1 MMLSVQYVGE
11 TLLPGQIGQF
21 CLTFGFVAC
30 LLAVFAFYRHAQ
42 TEDMRWQRLGKI
54 AFALHGISVITMI
67 GTIFYAMINHMYEY
81 AYAFNHISN
90 DLPMRYIFSAF
101 WEGQE
106 GSFLLWMMWHIVL
119 CGIILFGRQS
129 IWKSPVAAIIL
140 AVQAFTHSMI
150 LGIYVPL
157 GEGFRWGINPTLL
170 LRDSMDIPLFNN
182 AQYLEMIKDGN
193 GLNELLQ
200 NYWMTIHPPVTFLG
214 FASTTVPFAFA
225 IAAWWKKD
233 YKGWLRPVTN
243 WGIFS
248 AAILGTGI
256 LMGGAWAYEALTFGG
271 YWAWDPVENMSLVP
285 WMILVAGVHTNLIA
299 NASGYSIKSTYI
311 FYVLTFLMIV
321 YSTFLTRSGILGDTS
336 AHAFTEMGLEWQL
349 VAYIG
354 FFAIASLILY
364 FARSRQVP
372 TKAKE
377 ESLYSKEF
385 WMFIGAI
392 VLFFGSMLIAVS
404 SSLPVYNVIMEYFDP
419 TFIGKVIEEPI
430 PHYNKYQLWVA
441 IFIATLG
448 GFTVFTRFRHTGWT
462 PEFRNTLLINQGIS
476 LLIAGALTYLLTF
489 WISYFELRYA
499 LLTFFLLYGMVSSL
513 WYMIRKAKQKA
524 KVAAAS
530 LSHFGFALMILGTVT
545 SGLNT
550 QVVSSNPFAM
560 RGLLADES
568 LSKVITLIKDV
579 PMFVNN
585 YWITY
590 EQDTVVG
597 RYRYFDV
604 RFDRINE
611 KQEIVETFRVKPNV
625 QYNKEFTKIAASN
638 PDTKHY
644 FHKDIF
650 TNIASLPRSQ
660 QDIEMAKEVEDSLDY
675 FTFKG
680 NVGDTLITKEH
691 YAIIRE
697 LSFDPYIK
705 DMPSDSLSLSIG
717 VELEFG
723 EVNGDTTYTLT
734 PAMGLK
740 DNNIFE
746 YHAVEDEI
754 GVKVKLDESVF
765 RNTFSTEDMLD
776 YESFEVKE
784 GDEFFFEGHTV
795 RVRGLGKDFDESD
808 YTQKEGDIAVGADLV
823 LTGADRTFG
832 IQPIYFIRDNR
843 PLNIKD
849 YDAISGIHARFIS
862 INPTSGN
869 LEFALAKDQ
878 RKGAELVF
886 NIAEDV
892 PRSDI
897 IVLEAKVFPGINL
910 FWGGAVLMILGFIFA
925 MWQRRKRYSTTS
937 ES

>member
-1 MMLSVQYVGE
+1 MLSVQYIGE

-21 CLTFGFVAC
+21 SLTFGFVAC
-30 LLAVFAFYRHAQ
+30 LLAMFAFYRHAQ
-42 TEDMRWQRLGKI
+42 TEDMIWQRLGKV
-54 AFALHGISVITMI
+54 AFVLHGLSVFTLVGTMFYTMI
-67 GTIFYAMINHMYEY
+67 NRMYEY
-81 AYAFNHISN
+81 QYAFDHVSN
-90 DLPMRYIFSAF
+90 DLPMRYAFSAF

-119 CGIILFGRQS
+119 CAIIIFGKES
-129 IWKSPVAAIIL
+129 IWKSPVAAVIL

-150 LGIYVPL
+150 LGIYIPI
-157 GEGFRWGINPTLL
+157 GEGFKWGINPTLL

-182 AQYLEMIKDGN
+182 AQYLSMIKDGN

-225 IAAWWKKD
+225 IAAWWKQD
-233 YKGWLRPVTN
+233 YKGWLRPVTT
-243 WGIFS
+243 WAIFS

-256 LMGGAWAYEALTFGG
+256 LMGGAWAYEALSFGG

-311 FYVLTFLMIV
+311 FYVLSFLMIV

-349 VAYIG
+349 VGYIA
-354 FFAIASLILY
+354 FFALGSLILY
-364 FARSRQVP
+364 LTRLKEVP
-372 TKAKE
+372 TKEKE
-377 ESLYSKEF
+377 ESLYAKEF

-392 VLFFGSMLIAVS
+392 VLFFGSMLIAIS
-404 SSLPVYNVIMEYFDP
+404 SSLPVYNAIMEYFDP

-441 IFIATLG
+441 IFIAVLG
-448 GFTVFTRFRHTGWT
+448 GFSVFTRFRQNGWT
-462 PEFRNTLLINQGIS
+462 SEFKKALLINQGIS
-476 LLIAGALTYLLTF
+476 ILLAGILTYLMTF
-489 WISYFELRYA
+489 WISYYEARYA
-499 LLTFFLLYGMVSSL
+499 ILTFCLLYGMVSSL
-513 WYMIRKAKQKA
+513 WYLIRKAKQKT
-524 KVAAAS
+524 KIAAAS
-530 LSHFGFALMILGTVT
+530 LSHLGFALMILGTVT

-590 EQDTVVG
+590 EKDSIVG

-604 RFDRINE
+604 RFDRLDE
-611 KQEIVETFRVKPNV
+611 QQQIVETFHVRPNV

-660 QDIEMAKEVEDSLDY
+660 QDIELAKEVEDSLDY
-675 FTFKG
+675 LEYRGFI
-680 NVGDTLITKEH
+680 GDTLITKEH
-691 YAIIRE
+691 YAVIKGMNFE
-697 LSFDPYIK
+697 PKIK
-705 DMPSDSLSLSIG
+705 DMPSDSLIISLG
-717 VELEFG
+717 VELEFSKL
-723 EVNGDTTYTLT
+723 DTDSTYTLM

-740 DNNIFE
+740 ENNIFE
-746 YHAVEDEI
+746 YHAVEDAL

-765 RNTFSTEDMLD
+765 RNTFSTEDRLD
-776 YESFEVKE
+776 YTNFKVKE
-784 GDEFFFEGHTV
+784 GDEFFYDGYTVLVEKLGNDFES
-795 RVRGLGKDFDESD
+795 SD
-808 YTQKEGDIAVGADLV
+808 YVQKEGDIPVCATLSFNGQ
-823 LTGADRTFG
+823 GREF
-832 IQPIYFIRDNR
+832 IEKPIYFIRNSR
-843 PLNIKD
+843 PLNIKA
-849 YDAISGIHARFIS
+849 YDAISGIHSRFLS
-862 INPTSGN
+862 INPSDGT
-869 LEFALAKDQ
+869 LEFAIATDN
-878 RKGAELVF
+878 RNNSELIF

-925 MWQRRKRYSTTS
+925 LWQRKKRHSINS

>member
-11 TLLPGQIGQF
+11 TLLPGQIGHF
-21 CLTFGFVAC
+21 CLTFGFVAV
-30 LLAVFAFYRHAQ
+30 LFAVFAFYKH
-42 TEDMRWQRLGKI
+42 TNTDDISWQRFGKV
-54 AFALHGISVITMI
+54 AFVLHGISVFTLV
-67 GTIFYAMINHMYEY
+67 GTIFYTMVNRLYEY
-81 AYAFNHISN
+81 QYAFDHVSN
-90 DLPMRYIFSAF
+90 DLPMRYAFSAF

-119 CGIILFGRQS
+119 ASIIIFGKKS
-129 IWKSPVAAIIL
+129 IWTSPVAAIIL

-150 LGIYVPL
+150 LGIYVPI

-170 LRDSMDIPLFNN
+170 LRDGMDIPLFNN
-182 AQYLEMIKDGN
+182 AQYLSMIKDGN

-225 IAAWWKKD
+225 IAGWWKKD
-233 YKGWLRPVTN
+233 YKGWLRPVTT

-256 LMGGAWAYEALTFGG
+256 LMGGAWAYEALSFGG

-311 FYVLTFLMIV
+311 FYVLSFLMIV

-349 VAYIG
+349 VGYIG
-354 FFAIASLILY
+354 FFAIGSVILY
-364 FARSRQVP
+364 FARAKNVP
-372 TKAKE
+372 TKTKE

-392 VLFFGSMLIAVS
+392 VLFFGSMLIAIS
-404 SSLPVYNVIMEYFDP
+404 SSLPVYNAIMEYFDP
-419 TFIGKVIEEPI
+419 LYIGKVIEEPI

-441 IFIATLG
+441 IFISLLG
-448 GFTVFTRFRHTGWT
+448 GFSVYTRFRQSGWNR
-462 PEFRNTLLINQGIS
+462 EFKKSLFLIQGSS
-476 LLIAGALTYLLTF
+476 LLAAGILTYLMTF
-489 WISYFELRYA
+489 WIDYYETRYA
-499 LLTFFLLYGMVSSL
+499 ILTFCLLYGMVSSL
-513 WYMIRKAKQKA
+513 WYLIRKAGQKT
-524 KVAAAS
+524 KMAAAS
-530 LSHFGFALMILGTVT
+530 LSHLGFALMILGTVT

-550 QVVSSNPFAM
+550 KVISSNPFAM

-568 LSKVITLIKDV
+568 LAKVITLIKEV
-579 PMFVNN
+579 PMFVND

-604 RFDRINE
+604 RFDRIDE
-611 KQEIVETFRVKPNV
+611 HQEIVETFRVTPNV

-638 PDTKHY
+638 PATKHY
-644 FHKDIF
+644 WNKDIF

-660 QDIEMAKEVEDSLDY
+660 QDIELAKEVEDSLDY
-675 FTFKG
+675 NTYRGF
-680 NVGDTLITKEH
+680 VGDTLITKQH
-691 YAIIRE
+691 FAIIRE
-697 LSFDPYIK
+697 VTYEPSIK
-705 DMPSDSLSLSIG
+705 DVPEDSLTLSLG

-723 EVNGDTTYTLT
+723 AMDDDKTYILT

-740 DNNIFE
+740 ENNIFE
-746 YHAVEDEI
+746 YHAVEDKL

-765 RNTFSTEDMLD
+765 RNEFSTEDALT
-776 YESFEVKE
+776 YETFKVKE
-784 GDEFFFEGHTV
+784 GDEFFYDGYLV
-795 RVRGLGKDFDESD
+795 KVVNLGRNFDEGA
-808 YTQKEGDIAVGADLV
+808 YTQKEGDIPVGAKLDI
-823 LTGADRTFG
+823 TQEDRKFTLN
-832 IQPIYFIRDNR
+832 PIYFIRNNR

-849 YDAISGIHARFIS
+849 YDAQSGLHVRFIS
-862 INPTSGN
+862 IDPKDGT
-869 LEFALAKDQ
+869 LEFALAKDL
-878 RKGAELVF
+878 RKDTELIF
-886 NIAEDV
+886 SIAEDV
-892 PRSDI
+892 PRQDL

-925 MWQRRKRYSTTS
+925 LWQRRTRYSNNS
-937 ES
+937 E